1 MNRLGWFVIICAW
14 IGCDAL
20 PFEAGYLT
28 TKLNPKYCDQEV
40 NPCQAGE
47 VCNFQTNAC
56 QQSTGTCSPD
66 TGIGCTQDTAPVCSG
81 DSRCIGCDTMNAATG
96 DGQCQ
101 KWASD
106 QKNQKKICL
115 AGVCKEC
122 RTNSDCKE
130 PGKAFCDQLRNTCVG
145 CTDDVQCPVSNFCK
159 KDDSSLAT
167 NDSTSNIGDCVAPD
181 AVAYVNK
188 TNGSCSDTAMDA
200 GGATKPFCQISK
212 AILMSGKSYI
222 RVQGGIE
229 YESIVVDQSKRVVI
243 YGPGKTMSSVLSAR
257 VTAGA
262 RLTLQDI
269 AVSAAIMSPSTGALI
284 QCDMAYLTVRRS
296 LLTGRGASQ
305 GGILANQC
313 PRVIVER
320 TKFDQINGNGLF
332 IAGGSAHFVVNNAI
346 IRSGSPFLSMADRF
360 GLRIGQGV
368 TGSTFAFNTLIQNQ
382 AGVFCETTATGIT
395 DSIVQDNAGMQQ
407 IMGCTIITNVVTS
420 GAVIDMTSGN
430 DPMIT
435 METANVVNKATTNP
449 MVKEDYFGTPRPMG
463 GAYDIG
469 FHEYK

>member
-1 MNRLGWFVIICAW
+1 MNRLVWFVIICAW
-14 IGCDAL
+14 SGCDAL
-20 PFEAGYLT
+20 PFEAGYLS
-28 TKLNPKYCDQEV
+28 TKLNPRYCDQE
-40 NPCQAGE
+40 NNSCQGGE

-56 QQSTGTCSPD
+56 QQSTGTCAPD
-66 TGIGCTQDTAPVCSG
+66 TGIGCTQDTAPVCSS
-81 DSRCIGCDTMNAATG
+81 DSRCIGCDTTNSVTG
-96 DGQCQ
+96 DGQCL
-101 KWASD
+101 KWAGD

-130 PGKAFCDQLRNTCVG
+130 PGKAFCDQPRNTCVG
-145 CTDDVQCPVSNFCK
+145 CTDDTQCPVSNFCK

-167 NDSTSNIGDCVAPD
+167 NDSNSNIGDCVSPD

-188 TNGSCSDTAMDA
+188 NNGSCSDSAMDA
-200 GGATKPFCQISK
+200 GSSTKPFCQISK
-212 AILMSGKSYI
+212 AISMSGKSYI
-222 RVQGGIE
+222 RVQAGTE
-229 YESIVVDQSKRVVI
+229 YESIVVDQSKRIVI

-269 AVSAAIMSPSTGALI
+269 AVSAASVSPSTGPLI

-332 IAGGSAHFVVNNAI
+332 ISGGSDHFVVNNAI
-346 IRSGSPFLSMADRF
+346 IRSGTSTATPADQA

-368 TGSTFAFNTLIQNQ
+368 MNSTFAFNTLTRNLD
-382 AGVFCETTATGIT
+382 GVLCETTSAGIT
-395 DSIVQDNAGMQQ
+395 DSIVQQNLLMQ
-407 IMGCTIITNVVTS
+407 MLGCTIMANVVTS
-420 GAVIDMTSGN
+420 GAMIDTTPGN
-430 DPMIT
+430 DPVVT
-435 METANVVNKATTNP
+435 MDSANVGNKATANAR
-449 MVKEDYFGTPRPMG
+449 VKEDYFGNPRPAG
-463 GAYDIG
+463 GGYDIG
-469 FHEYK
+469 FHEYR